1 MNITFFHNLLLFC
14 WITVFSCET
23 TGKTMMFTGES
34 PQNMIIQTDQLGNF
48 FVVNQEGILQ
58 KYDPT
63 GKVSFLYN
71 NHRAGK
77 ITSFD
82 ATEPMKILVFFKESQ
97 ELILLDNTLSEIS
110 IIQLNQLNG
119 RYFSSVARTNDGSLV
134 LYDANNEILLKT
146 DEKLVIESESF
157 PLFQEGFPGFKPQ
170 QIKCNNQFIL
180 LNDPKS
186 GLILMD
192 NFCNFRKIIPIQQAT
207 LVAINDDYMV
217 YLKNDKLIKSDLIF
231 FEERIIPWPE
241 GKAKPLYFGY
251 QHDRLILPD
260 VR

>member
-1 MNITFFHNLLLFC
+1 MNIAFFHNVLLFC
-14 WITVFSCET
+14 WLTVFSCET
-23 TGKTMMFTGES
+23 TGKTMMIPGES
-34 PQNMIIQTDQLGNF
+34 PQTMIIQADQLGNF
-48 FVVNQEGILQ
+48 FVVNQDGILQ
-58 KYDPT
+58 KYGPT
-63 GKVSFLYN
+63 GKVSFQYN

-110 IIQLNQLNG
+110 IIPLNQLDG
-119 RYFSSVARTNDGSLV
+119 RYFSAVARTNDGSLV
-134 LYDANNEILLKT
+134 MYDANNEILLKT
-146 DEKLVIESESF
+146 DEKLVIEAESF
-157 PLFQEGFPGFKPQ
+157 PLFQEGFPGFKPH
-170 QIKCNNQFIL
+170 QIKCNNQHIL
-180 LNDPKS
+180 LNDPKT

-192 NFCNFRKIIPIQQAT
+192 NFCNFRKIIPIQHAT
-207 LVAINDDYMV
+207 LVALNDDYMV

-231 FEERIIPWPE
+231 FEEQIIPWPDHQ
-241 GKAKPLYFGY
+241 AMPLYFGY